1 MSVHPL
7 LAVIPARGGSKGLE
21 GKNIKP
27 FFGLPLIAH
36 SIKLAQMSSL
46 IEQCIISTDS
56 SEIAD
61 VARAHGG
68 NVPFMR
74 PPDLALDDSP
84 MWPTLRHALLQMEE
98 IENRR
103 FQSLLLLDPTSP
115 GRTPE
120 DIAAAVALLDADPQA
135 NGVVAVSE
143 PHFNPRWVCVEERN
157 GYMVPSFDS
166 HAYTRRQDVPVTYRI
181 NALLYLWRR
190 DFLINHLAAPP
201 MDQARYRML
210 VVPEDRAIHID
221 ELRDFKAAEY
231 AVRSGDVRLPWITN
245 PLEGSCQS

>member
-1 MSVHPL
+1 
-7 LAVIPARGGSKGLE
+7 VIPARGGSKGLP
-21 GKNIKP
+21 GKAVKL
-27 FFGLPLIAH
+27 FVGLPLIAH
-36 SIKLAQMSSL
+36 SIKLAEMSPL
-46 IEQCIISTDS
+46 IDECIISTDS
-56 SEIAD
+56 NEIAD

-74 PPDLALDDSP
+74 PPELALDDSP
-84 MWPTLRHALLQMEE
+84 MWPTLRHALLKMEE

-120 DIAAAVALLDADPQA
+120 DIAAAIALLDADPQA

-143 PHFNPRWVCVEERN
+143 PHFNPRWVCVEERD
-157 GYMVPSFDS
+157 GYMTPSFDS
-166 HAYTRRQDVPVTYRI
+166 KAYTRRQDVPVTYRI

-190 DFLINHLAAPP
+190 DFLINHVVAPA
-201 MDQARYRML
+201 MEQARYRML
-210 VVPEDRAIHID
+210 ILPEDRAIHID

-231 AVRSGDVRLPWITN
+231 AVRSGDVRLPWITT
-245 PLEGSCQS
+245 PPEGRSQS